1 MHRWFGTS
9 VKQDG
14 KSNFAK
20 ASRDELGKLDPQ
32 PLRAQYFLIDS
43 PWPRPPTSD
52 WPAADSQ
59 ATPTLPLQCDVAPLP
74 RVVVQAPLQRA
85 SAPHG
90 RGAPIATRGA
100 A

>member
-1 MHRWFGTS
+1 MTATCS
-9 VKQDG
+9 
-14 KSNFAK
+14 S
-20 ASRDELGKLDPQ
+20 SIELGKWPHGRIPDE
-32 PLRAQYFLIDS
+32 YSMIDS
-43 PWPRPPTSD
+43 PWPRPPASD

-59 ATPTLPLQCDVAPLP
+59 ATPTLPLQCDVSPLP
-74 RVVVQAPLQRA
+74 HVVVQAPPQRA